1 MTSSV
6 DVVIRGPADEVA
18 QVTAEDIRVVVDL
31 EEYTSDGTYYVPAI
45 VFVDG
50 FDNVGAIGSCSVA
63 CKIKS

>member
-1 MTSSV
+1 M
-6 DVVIRGPADEVA
+6 VA

-31 EEYTSDGTYYVPAI
+31 EEYTSDGTYYVPAS